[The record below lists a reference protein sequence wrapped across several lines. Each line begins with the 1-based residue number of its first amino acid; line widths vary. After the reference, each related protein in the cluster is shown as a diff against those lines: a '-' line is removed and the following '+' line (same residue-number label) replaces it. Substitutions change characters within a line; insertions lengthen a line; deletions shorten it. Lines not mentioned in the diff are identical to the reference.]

1 MSEVLLSKPEQGIAT
16 ITLNRPKAI
25 NSLTIDMLLPIHD
38 ALLAWEKDPDVR
50 IVILKGEGQ
59 KGFCAGGDIKTLY
72 HAKENHEAFE
82 KAMEFFR
89 IEYATDKLVANFP
102 KPIIALL
109 DGVVMGGGVG
119 LSYGASH
126 RIITEKTK
134 WAMPEM
140 NISFFPD
147 VGAAYFL
154 NQAPGYAGRYL
165 ALTSNIIT
173 AEDILFANA
182 GDYYVTETQL
192 QHLIEA
198 IHAVNWLQETD
209 VESKLTQLIQIV
221 ESTPEGK
228 SLLSNNQEQ
237 IDRHFAFQTIEE
249 IIDSLNSDSDPFA
262 VETKDTI
269 LSKSPISLK
278 VTLEQLI
285 RGENKSLAACLET
298 DLIIAQNFLKTNDFY
313 EGVRSV
319 VIDKDRQP
327 VYQYKQLSDITHSL
341 VESFF
346 QVEEG

>member
-1 MSEVLLSKPEQGIAT
+1 MSDVLFSKKEHGIAT

-25 NSLTIDMLLPIHD
+25 NSLTSGMLSPIYER
-38 ALLAWEKDPDVR
+38 LLEWENDSDVQL
-50 IVILKGEGQ
+50 IILNGEGQ

-72 HAKENHEAFE
+72 QAKENEEAFE
-82 KAMEFFR
+82 KAMDFFE
-89 IEYATDKLVANFP
+89 IEYATDKFIANFP

-154 NQAPGYAGRYL
+154 NQAPGYVGRYL
-165 ALTSNIIT
+165 ALTSEIIKG
-173 AEDILFANA
+173 ADILYANA
-182 GDYYVTETQL
+182 ADYYITTSQIEPLIKAVYDINWLHETETEL
-192 QHLIEA
+192 
-198 IHAVNWLQETD
+198 
-209 VESKLTQLIQIV
+209 KLTQLIKSFETELKS
-221 ESTPEGK
+221 ESN
-228 SLLSNNQEQ
+228 LAQHQEE
-237 IDRHFAFQTIEE
+237 INHHFAHQTVEE
-249 IIDSLNSDSDPFA
+249 IVASLASADSLFA
-262 VETKDTI
+262 TETKNTI
-269 LSKSPISLK
+269 VSKSPISLK

-285 RGENKSLAACLET
+285 RGENQTLAKCLET
-298 DLIIAQNFLKTNDFY
+298 DLIIAKNFLKTSDFY

-319 VIDKDRQP
+319 VIDKDKQP
-327 VYQYKQLSDITHSL
+327 IYQYKQLSDVSQSV

-346 QVEEG
+346 Q

>member
-1 MSEVLLSKPEQGIAT
+1 MSDVLFSKKEHGIAT

-25 NSLTIDMLLPIHD
+25 NSLTEGMLSPIYD
-38 ALLAWEKDPDVR
+38 RLLEWENDSDVQL
-50 IVILKGEGQ
+50 IILNSEGQ

-72 HAKENHEAFE
+72 QAKENEETFE
-82 KAMEFFR
+82 KAMEFFE
-89 IEYATDKLVANFP
+89 IEYATDNFVANFP
-102 KPIIALL
+102 KPIIVLL

-154 NQAPGYAGRYL
+154 NQAPGYIGRYL
-165 ALTSNIIT
+165 ALTSDIIKG
-173 AEDILFANA
+173 ADILYANA
-182 GDYYVTETQL
+182 ADY
-192 QHLIEA
+192 HLSTSQIEPL
-198 IHAVNWLQETD
+198 IKAVYDINWLQET
-209 VESKLTQLIQIV
+209 EQKLTQLIKSFETKLEC
-221 ESTPEGK
+221 ESN
-228 SLLSNNQEQ
+228 LAQHQEKVN
-237 IDRHFAFQTIEE
+237 RHFAHQTVEE
-249 IIDSLNSDSDPFA
+249 IVASLASDDSPFA
-262 VETKDTI
+262 TETKNTI

-285 RGENKSLAACLET
+285 RGENQTLTECLET
-298 DLIIAQNFLKTNDFY
+298 DLIIAKNFLKTNDFY

-319 VIDKDRQP
+319 VIDKDKQP
-327 VYQYKQLSDITHSL
+327 IYQYKQLSDVSQSV

-346 QVEEG
+346 Q